1 MVRQY
6 LGTRGTLKR
15 IQNDMLKDFLLLTF
29 KGIFYRPMRS
39 WLTVIGIIIGIML
52 VVIILALSSGV
63 KNEINKQLQMF
74 GTDLL
79 ILMPGKETSIMTGLM
94 GGQKFTYSDIMDLER
109 IGGVRLA
116 MPVDTGTLNAE
127 YKGEKK
133 AVFIHASRLD
143 RMQPIFEESRGAKMV
158 NGAWPTDENAND
170 VVLGYLAAN
179 DLFKSKVR
187 VGDEIVIQSKRF
199 RVAGVLEKM
208 GEQTDDNSFYMS
220 WNTFHLISG
229 TKPGAMTALA
239 KVMPGENI
247 DLVARQIRFELEKQ
261 KEVQDF
267 TILTPS
273 KTNAIVGKI
282 IGLVELV
289 LVIIA
294 FVSLVVGAVG
304 IMNTMYTSVLERTKQ
319 IGIMKAVGASRDS
332 IMSLFLIES
341 GVIGL
346 VGGALGIFFGLVISY
361 LIGIVGEN
369 FGMPSLFSFASMD
382 YLELLV
388 ILIITFITGVLSGLL
403 PARAASRLEPAE
415 ALRYE

>member
-1 MVRQY
+1 
-6 LGTRGTLKR
+6 
-15 IQNDMLKDFLLLTF
+15 MLKDFLLLTF
-29 KGIFYRPMRS
+29 KGIRYRPLRS

-63 KNEINKQLQMF
+63 KGEINKQLQMF
-74 GTDLL
+74 GSDLL
-79 ILMPGKETSIMTGLM
+79 IIMPGKETSIVTGLF
-94 GGQKFTYSDIMDLER
+94 GGQKFAYADVMALER
-109 IGGVRLA
+109 IPGVKTA

-127 YKGEKK
+127 FKGEKK
-133 AVFIHASRLD
+133 AVFVHASRWD
-143 RMQPIFEESRGAKMV
+143 RMRPTFEESRGAKMV
-158 NGAWPTDENAND
+158 DGAWPTDEDAND
-170 VVLGYLAAN
+170 VILGYLAAN
-179 DLFKSKVR
+179 SLFETKVR
-187 VGDEIVIQSKRF
+187 VGDEIVLQSKRF
-199 RVAGVLEKM
+199 IVAGILERM

-220 WNTFHLISG
+220 WNTFHLVSG
-229 TKPGAMTALA
+229 TKPGAMTALV
-239 KVMPGENI
+239 KIQPGENI

-267 TILTPS
+267 TILTPE
-273 KTNAIVGKI
+273 KTTAIVGSI

-294 FVSLVVGAVG
+294 LVSLIVGAVG

-319 IGIMKAVGASRDS
+319 IGIMKAVGASRDA

-341 GVIGL
+341 GIIGL
-346 VGGALGIFFGLVISY
+346 VGGILGIVFGLLVSFG
-361 LIGIVGEN
+361 IGLAAASSGAP
-369 FGMPSLFSFASMD
+369 GLFSFASID
-382 YLELLV
+382 YFELFV